1 MGIEKRIGRLGDPR
15 THRPPVENR
24 SFSAEELALI
34 HEKQIS
40 RLVGLRLHE
49 LLNMSEH
56 EYRAGI
62 PSMLPQPEE
71 YRGQFDTPLLVDPRV
86 ALPELCQAVGIEYY
100 NHDTSNRDLDAV
112 PNMPYTMWT
121 HDATRHK
128 GISVASL
135 SRMGHS
141 SIREV
146 PSTLHEVVALY
157 IHYPEF
163 FRSIAISAPGSRNN
177 SNDVPYV
184 GELRSGA
191 FIYGRGINA
200 AASNWGLLTR
210 GEQINVEV

>member
-1 MGIEKRIGRLGDPR
+1 MGIEKRIRRLGDPI

-24 SFSAEELALI
+24 SFSVEDLATI
-34 HEKQIS
+34 HEKQIN

-49 LLNMSEH
+49 LLNMSED

-62 PSMLPQPEE
+62 PSMLPQPDA
-71 YRGQFDTPLLVDPRV
+71 YRGQFDTPLLIDPRV

-100 NHDTSNRDLDAV
+100 NHDTSNRDLVVV
-112 PNMPYTMWT
+112 PNRPYTMWT
-121 HDATRHK
+121 HDSMRYN
-128 GISVASL
+128 GISVATL
-135 SRMGHS
+135 SQLRHT

-163 FRSIAISAPGSRNN
+163 FGSIAISAPGSRNN

-191 FIYGRGINA
+191 FIYDRGINA
-200 AASNWGLLTR
+200 AASNWGLLSR
-210 GEQINVEV
+210 GEEINVGV